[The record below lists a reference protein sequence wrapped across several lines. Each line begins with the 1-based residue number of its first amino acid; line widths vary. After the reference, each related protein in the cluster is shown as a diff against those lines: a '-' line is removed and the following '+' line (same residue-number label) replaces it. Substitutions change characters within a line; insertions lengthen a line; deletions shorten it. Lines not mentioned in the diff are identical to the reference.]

1 MAVTYP
7 TISNLIIE
15 YVKIGILS
23 QNQSE
28 TNLKS

>member
-15 YVKIGILS
+15 YVKIYRNFIS
-23 QNQSE
+23 
-28 TNLKS
+28 KSKRN